1 MGHITRSL
9 NKKSLIT
16 GLSGEKNPVGKAP
29 PSLILKD
36 NGDAEL
42 SLGKKKRGNA
52 CKNVDT
58 QCLLTMLLG
67 YSLFPSESGLKKV
80 SVLFLFLFYNLCGDS
95 ILTDIAVVE

>member
-42 SLGKKKRGNA
+42 SLEKKREIRA
-52 CKNVDT
+52 KNVDT

-80 SVLFLFLFYNLCGDS
+80 SVLFLFLFY
-95 ILTDIAVVE
+95 IYVETAS